1 MRCFRSARPPWHA
14 AAVAAAIECAS
25 CGAPV
30 PAAGVACGYCGA
42 VAQAPPPPPVPP
54 AETFGGGAWGAAQEA
69 VPANLPP
76 AFEARRIRGL
86 AVPLVAAAVV
96 LGIGLPLTALAVSQ
110 VGRLPATG
118 DLLPSPGP
126 EAADPGATAPAV
138 PGARGRG
145 QLRLS
150 GAVTYEGAA
159 TPVGCTGGPPKLATF
174 ERGAERFS
182 ILVNPP
188 AVAPGVYQLG
198 TATATFVAV
207 TKVAGGSQTWTS
219 LGRGGARGSITI
231 GANNVV
237 LAQFSGLEG
246 SGGGAEGTIEGVVE
260 LACA

>member
-1 MRCFRSARPPWHA
+1 M
-14 AAVAAAIECAS
+14 AAAIECAS

-30 PAAGVACGYCGA
+30 PAAGVACGFCGS
-42 VAQAPPPPPVPP
+42 VAHAAPPTAVPP
-54 AETFGGGAWGAAQEA
+54 APPSGGGAWGPAQED

-118 DLLPSPGP
+118 DLLPSPQAEGG
-126 EAADPGATAPAV
+126 DPGAAAPAA

-159 TPVGCTGGPPKLATF
+159 TPIGCAGGPAKLATF
-174 ERGAERFS
+174 EMGAERFS

-188 AVAPGVYQLG
+188 AAAPGVYQLG

-207 TKVAGGSQTWTS
+207 TRVAGGSQTWTS
-219 LGRGGARGSITI
+219 LGRAGARGSITI
-231 GANNVV
+231 GANNAV

-246 SGGGAEGTIEGVVE
+246 SGGGAEGTIDGVVE